1 MNKPFISRP
10 TICPKCGGKIV
21 EIIYGEPS
29 IELFEA
35 HERGEI
41 ILGGCCMV
49 VDDKGNQLDPKYGCV
64 DCEYRSYTDT
74 THENFI

>member
-41 ILGGCCMV
+41 ILGE
-49 VDDKGNQLDPKYGCV
+49 KRRIFLLFL
-64 DCEYRSYTDT
+64 SYEGARTCLYM
-74 THENFI
+74 